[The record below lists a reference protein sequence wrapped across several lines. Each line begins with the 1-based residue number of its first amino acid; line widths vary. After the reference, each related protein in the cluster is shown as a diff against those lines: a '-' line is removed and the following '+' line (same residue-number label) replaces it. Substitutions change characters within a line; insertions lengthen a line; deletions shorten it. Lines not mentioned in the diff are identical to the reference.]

1 MIRDPQERQAI
12 LLRLLEKHPSFRHPV
27 YLENIELIASETQI
41 NRQEIDGE
49 SFLTVFLTHGT
60 MPAIMKTAPDFSL
73 KGTPRFFKSIIF
85 DGQDDLVSVGMPHFF
100 NLEKFR
106 TLENFAEWS
115 QGFRFIEKHDGTC
128 VFVTRYKDRY
138 LLRSRRRIYRIAD
151 TLDFL
156 NFGDY
161 ALGDGLEKAMS
172 VFAAEDPVSL
182 SLEAIFPHPA
192 LRKVDLPEFFRQV
205 IRGAGFCP
213 FVDYPSMNVILT
225 GVIHHNTYR
234 LESQDALDRL
244 AQDSGLRRPAA
255 LRFESLDEADK
266 WLKKRTNHEGFCVYF
281 DDDQAIFKFKTRW
294 YQRVRNTTS
303 EIFHLL
309 HQQWD
314 GKPTRKR
321 G

>member
-12 LLRLLEKHPSFRHPV
+12 LLRLLEKHPEFRHPV
-27 YLENIELIASETQI
+27 YLDNIELIAGETQI
-41 NRQEIDGE
+41 NRQEVEGE

-60 MPAIMKTAPDFSL
+60 MPAIMKAEPDFSI
-73 KGTPRFFKSIIF
+73 KGSSRFFKSIIV
-85 DGQDDLVSVGMPHFF
+85 DGQDDLLSVGMPHFF

-106 TLENFAEWS
+106 ALEDFAQWS
-115 QGFRFIEKHDGTC
+115 QDFRFIEKQEGTC
-128 VFVTRYKDRY
+128 IFVTRYKGRY

-151 TLDFL
+151 NLGFL

-161 ALGDGLEKAMS
+161 ALGDGLEKAL
-172 VFAAEDPVSL
+172 AAFTGNDPVSL

-192 LRKVDLPEFFRQV
+192 LRKVELPEFFHQV
-205 IRGAGFCP
+205 LRGAGFCP
-213 FVDYPSMNVILT
+213 FVDYPTMNVILT
-225 GVIHHNTYR
+225 GAIHHNTYR
-234 LESQDALDRL
+234 FETQDALDYIARD
-244 AQDSGLRRPAA
+244 AALRRPAS
-255 LRFESLDEADK
+255 LTFESLDEADK

-281 DDDQAIFKFKTRW
+281 ENDQAIFKFKTRW

-309 HQQWD
+309 RQQWD